1 MAEGFDPFGVL
12 GDVVIGAGGLAQ
24 SAVSAVGDVAQTA
37 ANAVGDGINAAATTV
52 GEAIHSLSPEEEQ
65 QNKRQAHFDLPP
77 RYCASIQRKALIIMP
92 KTISVRRVSP
102 DAQGN
107 PSEGREQRLKMS
119 QDGVE
124 LCASASLL
132 APAIEKISVSNC
144 CVFKEGKT
152 DGANPLLAGLLTL
165 QTCVTVSPIAGLI
178 CALSL
183 GQSSDNWYLFI
194 RQHGGSDLLF
204 RLSSKEDGD
213 ELLEYLDT
221 FFLPMERGPE

>member
-12 GDVVIGAGGLAQ
+12 GDVVMSAGGLAQ
-24 SAVSAVGDVAQTA
+24 SAANAVGDVAQTA

-65 QNKRQAHFDLPP
+65 QKQGQTHFDLPP
-77 RYCASIQRKALIIMP
+77 RYCASIQRKALFIMP
-92 KTISVRRVSP
+92 KGITVRRVSP

-107 PSEGREQRLKMS
+107 PSEGREQRLSMS

-132 APAIEKISVSNC
+132 APAVEKISVSNC
-144 CVFKEGKT
+144 CVFKEGKA
-152 DGANPLLAGLLTL
+152 DGANPLLAGLLSL
-165 QTCVTVSPIAGLI
+165 HTCVTVSPIVGLI

-183 GQSSDNWYLFI
+183 GQSSDKWYLYI
-194 RQHGGSDLLF
+194 RQHDGSDFLF
-204 RLSSKEDGD
+204 RIASKEDGD
-213 ELLEYLDT
+213 ELLEFLDSYM
-221 FFLPMERGPE
+221 LPME

>member
-12 GDVVIGAGGLAQ
+12 GDVVMSAGGLAQ
-24 SAVSAVGDVAQTA
+24 SAANAVGDVAQTA

-65 QNKRQAHFDLPP
+65 QKQEQVHFDLPP
-77 RYCASIQRKALIIMP
+77 RYCESMQRKALFIMP
-92 KTISVRRVSP
+92 KGITVRRVSP

-107 PSEGREQRLKMS
+107 PSEGREQRLSMS

-132 APAIEKISVSNC
+132 APAVEKISVSNC

-152 DGANPLLAGLLTL
+152 EGENPLLSALFALYAGA
-165 QTCVTVSPIAGLI
+165 TVSPILGLI
-178 CALSL
+178 CAISS
-183 GQSSDNWYLFI
+183 GQGSDKWYLFI
-194 RQHGGSDLLF
+194 RQHDGSDLLF
-204 RLSSKEDGD
+204 RLESEGDGD
-213 ELLEYLDT
+213 ELLEFLDT
-221 FFLPMERGPE
+221 YYLPME